1 MAIMNITRVAEFNST
16 SNRYEQP
23 ILVLDSNGNI
33 VRDTLLLKTESIPVT
48 QEDRTVLLTDNLS
61 DSINDGGLNY
71 TTSSN
76 YNETSLS
83 VYYNGLNV
91 TNDIVNKTDNTF
103 SLHSDYSSVIKNGDS
118 IIAIYT
124 VK

>member
-23 ILVLDSNGNI
+23 ILVLDSDGKV
-33 VRDTLLLKTESIPVT
+33 VRDTLLLKTESIPVES
-48 QEDRTVLLTDNLS
+48 EDRTVLLTENLS
-61 DSINDGGLNY
+61 DSINDGKLEY
-71 TTSSN
+71 TTSSD
-76 YNETSLS
+76 YHTTSLS
-83 VYYNGLNV
+83 VYYNGLNA

-103 SLHSDYSSVIKNGDS
+103 RLHSDYSSVIKNGDS